1 MKWQHSWVLLLNTGQ
16 IYWETLFI
24 YLYLVVLNCLQM
36 FGTSLSDMS
45 EHLDQGDVAETV
57 RVYFEK
63 STKLPPQNKSTISLQ
78 EVDAYLEQMSKVT
91 REDDQQKVLTM
102 VAKR

>member
-1 MKWQHSWVLLLNTGQ
+1 
-16 IYWETLFI
+16 
-24 YLYLVVLNCLQM
+24 M

-63 STKLPPQNKSTISLQ
+63 STKLPPQNKSSISLQ